1 MRASKRLRF
10 DTDGEKLMPDRR
22 YYWDEE
28 QVALAK
34 ADAGRVGADHIKM
47 MRLMASG
54 PAELSLKVQGAD
66 ALIDEIGYISK
77 CLERSTGM

>member
-1 MRASKRLRF
+1 
-10 DTDGEKLMPDRR
+10 MPDRR

-28 QVALAK
+28 QAALAK

-47 MRLMASG
+47 MRLMVSG

-66 ALIDEIGYISK
+66 ALIDEVLYVAR
-77 CLERSTGM
+77 CMWLAAWRR